1 MRRLLPVFAA
11 LAVLTGLGLLF
22 RYAQRFDPS
31 AGSGADYREG
41 GMGEVSIRME
51 GSTIISRREG
61 VIEWTM
67 RADRVD
73 FVRAIGGDLENYR
86 AIEFVGVQEGML
98 YREGKPEAAFS
109 AQRAVFDQPSQ
120 RLDVFGTIR
129 LRSRRGDRLDAETLV
144 WSQQEE
150 FARFPQGAKGLIRG
164 NRFTAPVVLYSAKQR
179 LVQCP
184 QGVEGTFD
192 GYPLQAAAL
201 YWDVDRETLD
211 LPGAVSGTRR
221 GLTFTAQRAQLN
233 LKTRQLKANR
243 VTAQIRIEDED
254 DLENLR

>member
-11 LAVLTGLGLLF
+11 LAAVAGLGALL

-31 AGSGADYREG
+31 AERGADNREG
-41 GMGEVSIRME
+41 GMGEVSIRLE

-61 VIEWTM
+61 VMEWTM

-86 AIEFVGVQEGML
+86 AIEFVGVREGLL
-98 YREGKPEAAFS
+98 YRDGKLEAAFS

-120 RLDVFGTIR
+120 RLDVAGAIR
-129 LRSRRGDRLDAETLV
+129 LRSRKGDQLDAETLV
-144 WSQQEE
+144 WSQQDE

-164 NRFTAPVVLYSAKQR
+164 NRFTAPLVLYSAKQR

-192 GYPLQAAAL
+192 GHPLQAASL
-201 YWDVDRETLD
+201 YWDVDRELLD
-211 LPGAVSGTRR
+211 LPGTVSGARR

-233 LKTRQLKANR
+233 LKTRQLKANG
-243 VTAQIRIEDED
+243 VSAQIRIEDED
-254 DLENLR
+254 DLESLR